1 MLRESI
7 DIAGDSI
14 DLDGLTD
21 LECTR
26 IDGIPNSEALL
37 RFVDAFISKD
47 SDGLA
52 EARETLAKEMSPEA
66 LVDVAGVASLFQRMV
81 RIADS
86 TGIPAD
92 DMMVALQEDFCEE
105 LGINEYGSAANTKPL
120 SWFKRLL
127 ARLVLIPK
135 FKKILKEQNR

>member
-7 DIAGDSI
+7 EIAGDSI

-26 IDGIPNSEALL
+26 INGIPHSEALL
-37 RFVDAFISKD
+37 RFVDAFIRND
-47 SDGLA
+47 SSGLA

-66 LVDVAGVASLFQRMV
+66 LVDVAGVVSNFQRMV

-86 TGIPAD
+86 TGILSD
-92 DMMVALQEDFCEE
+92 DIMVVMQEDFCEK
-105 LGINEYGSAANTKPL
+105 LGINEYVSAANTKPP
-120 SWFKRLL
+120 SRFRRLFTK
-127 ARLVLIPK
+127 VILIPK
-135 FKKILKEQNR
+135 FKRTVKARNS